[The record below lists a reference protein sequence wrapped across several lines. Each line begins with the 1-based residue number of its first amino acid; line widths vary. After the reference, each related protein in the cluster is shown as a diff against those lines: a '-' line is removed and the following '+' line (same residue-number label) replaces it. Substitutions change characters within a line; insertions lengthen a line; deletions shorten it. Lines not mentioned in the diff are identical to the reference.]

1 MKRRCKNIG
10 RKKQNPKDAAEK
22 RMRQFMDCVVDAYVS
37 GKNNSLSGSLRQIS
51 DQFGI
56 PFH

>member
-1 MKRRCKNIG
+1 MG
-10 RKKQNPKDAAEK
+10 RKKKNPKYDAEK
-22 RMRQFMDCVVDAYVS
+22 IMRQFMDCVVDAYVS